1 MVLSSESVAAEVSDV
16 SELESSS
23 PSNCRFSR
31 FLGVEGSAVGS
42 STEMNQEGVILKK
55 IFGYGISNP
64 FRYIIESF
72 SIIRAFQIFGKHRI
86 DNQIKIIWF

>member
-1 MVLSSESVAAEVSDV
+1 MTSILSVTETKNVILVNTKTFKLCYRNIITLMVLSSESVATEVSDE

-42 STEMNQEGVILKK
+42 STEMN
-55 IFGYGISNP
+55 
-64 FRYIIESF
+64 
-72 SIIRAFQIFGKHRI
+72 
-86 DNQIKIIWF
+86 

>member
-1 MVLSSESVAAEVSDV
+1 MVLSSESVDATEVSDE

-42 STEMNQEGVILKK
+42 STEMNEKDVILKK
-55 IFGYGISNP
+55 VFSYCISNQ
-64 FRYIIESF
+64 FRYIS
-72 SIIRAFQIFGKHRI
+72 
-86 DNQIKIIWF
+86 

>member
-1 MVLSSESVAAEVSDV
+1 MVLSSESVDATEVSDE

-42 STEMNQEGVILKK
+42 STEMHKR
-55 IFGYGISNP
+55 S
-64 FRYIIESF
+64 
-72 SIIRAFQIFGKHRI
+72 H
-86 DNQIKIIWF
+86 

>member
-42 STEMNQEGVILKK
+42 STEMN
-55 IFGYGISNP
+55 
-64 FRYIIESF
+64 
-72 SIIRAFQIFGKHRI
+72 
-86 DNQIKIIWF
+86 

>member
-1 MVLSSESVAAEVSDV
+1 MVLSSESVAAEVSDE

-64 FRYIIESF
+64 FRY
-72 SIIRAFQIFGKHRI
+72 
-86 DNQIKIIWF
+86 DYY